1 MFFKYV
7 SPYLTVFLLA
17 TACAVAADRPEYVEG
32 QVLIKFKNRPGM
44 QIQSME
50 DTVQEISSKHRVQI
64 KQDLS
69 LHASPGA
76 GTLKLVEDKS
86 RKTSEIIAALK
97 SHPDIEYV
105 EPNYYFYFTSTPND
119 PHFEK
124 LWGLQ
129 NLGQT
134 VNSEAGTEGVDV
146 DFLDA
151 IKIEQAE
158 SSEALVIGVADSG
171 IDPNHPDLRNQL
183 WVNPLE
189 IAGNDTDDDGNGYK
203 DDIHGYDFVRD
214 TGILSDSGDHG
225 THVAGTIAAQGN
237 NNLGIIGAYP
247 RAKLLGLKLSNDGDG
262 VSTSASISAFNYA
275 VKLKE
280 AGVNIVAINAS
291 FGGPNSSASQKEAIK
306 NLGDAGIILCAAA
319 GNDSK
324 NIDESPAY
332 PACYDLQNIISV
344 GNTDSNNE
352 LNVLSNYGV
361 KSTDLAAPGTN
372 IYSTISLNKTP
383 KDTTFDY
390 EQTRY
395 DATNI
400 FGSGTTNNDGIS
412 GDLVDCKKGES
423 GDFPASLS
431 GNIALIERTSFEF
444 ELSTKTKRATEAG
457 AVGVIY
463 YNDSNSTD
471 SIGFLIAIEA
481 PPPVIIISRANAL
494 TIKANPG
501 KTATI
506 RNFASYD
513 DAYGF
518 KNGTSMAAPHVS
530 AAVGHAAHNYPDE
543 TVEQRIK
550 RILDNVIKDSKLDG
564 KVATGGLLNI
574 KNLIDT
580 DSDSLPDWW
589 EMQHF
594 ASLSH
599 DSTSDF
605 DNDSVSNLNEFW
617 GLTDPKSSKS
627 QLAFHKY
634 TIDPNEERTLTFLT
648 QKARLYQI
656 QVSNDI
662 ASGNWQS
669 LGPSIKGDGTNKT
682 VKDNAIISEHPMR
695 FYRIHVQPA
704 N

>member
-1 MFFKYV
+1 MFFKYFL
-7 SPYLTVFLLA
+7 PYLTVFLLA

-32 QVLIKFKNRPGM
+32 QVLVKFKNRPGM

-50 DTVQEISSKHRVQI
+50 DTVQQISSKNRVQI

-76 GTLKLVEDKS
+76 GPLKLVEDKS

-97 SHPDIEYV
+97 SHPDIEYA
-105 EPNYYFYFTSTPND
+105 EPNYYLYVTSTPND
-119 PHFEK
+119 THFQQ

-129 NLGQT
+129 NTGQT
-134 VNSEAGTEGVDV
+134 VNSKAGTEGVDIA
-146 DFLDA
+146 FLDA
-151 IKIEQAE
+151 KKIEKAE
-158 SSEALVIGVADSG
+158 STKEIVIGVADSG
-171 IDPNHPDLRNQL
+171 IDPDHPDLRNQL
-183 WVNPLE
+183 WVNPKE

-203 DDIHGYDFVRD
+203 DDIHGYDFASN
-214 TGILSDSGDHG
+214 TGTLTDSGDHG

-247 RAKLLGLKLSNDGDG
+247 QAKLLGLKLSNDGN
-262 VSTSASISAFNYA
+262 SITTSGSISAFNYA

-291 FGGPNSSASQKEAIK
+291 FGGPYTSTAQEEAIK
-306 NLGDAGIILCAAA
+306 NLGDAGIILCASA

-324 NIDESPAY
+324 NIDDSPAY
-332 PACYDLQNIISV
+332 PACYELSNIISV
-344 GNTDSNNE
+344 ANTDSTNA
-352 LNVLSNYGV
+352 LNTLSNYGV

-372 IYSTISLNKTP
+372 IYSTISLKRTP
-383 KDTTFDY
+383 LITTFDY

-395 DATNI
+395 SATRI
-400 FGSGTTNNDGIS
+400 IQSGVTNNDGIS
-412 GDLVDCKKGES
+412 GNLVDCNKGES

-431 GNIALIERTSFEF
+431 GNIALIERTSSDFL
-444 ELSTKTKRATEAG
+444 LSTKTKRATDAG
-457 AVGVIY
+457 ATGVIY
-463 YNDSNSTD
+463 YNDSDSTD
-471 SIGFLIAIEA
+471 YFGFLDEGTW
-481 PPPVIIISRANAL
+481 PPVIIISRANAL
-494 TIKANPG
+494 TIKADAG

-513 DAYGF
+513 SAYAF
-518 KNGTSMAAPHVS
+518 KSGTSMAAPHVS

-574 KNLIDT
+574 KKLIDT

-594 ASLSH
+594 ASLSQ
-599 DSTSDF
+599 DSVSDF
-605 DNDSVSNLNEFW
+605 DNDSVSNLDEFW
-617 GLTDPKSSKS
+617 GLSDPKSSNS
-627 QLAFHKY
+627 QLAF
-634 TIDPNEERTLTFLT
+634 NEYKIEPDKERILTFKT
-648 QKARLYQI
+648 EKGRLYQV
-656 QVSNDI
+656 QVSEDI
-662 ASGNWQS
+662 TSNNWQS
-669 LGPSIKGDGTNKT
+669 LGSSIKGDGTTKT
-682 VKDNAIISEHPMR
+682 VKDSSTTESHPVR